1 MGQQQEI
8 HNRIAAR
15 LLDHIKTRG
24 TDQSEDILHVP
35 SASYTD
41 AQQFQRETEAIFKRL
56 PILAGLSGE
65 IAQPGQ
71 YKALDLMSTP
81 LLLTRLKDGS
91 VRAML
96 NVCAHRAMKLAEG
109 SGKCDK
115 FACPYHAWVYG
126 NDGSLIRIAGQ
137 DTYGEVDKA
146 AMGLTQLPV
155 YERAGL
161 IFVVLTPG
169 LEVDFAGFLGGMI
182 EDIEQ
187 LGVADWHYCG
197 NREIRGANW
206 KVAYDGY
213 LEGYHFAAA
222 HPETIH
228 QRTFSNMMAFHF
240 YGPHQLIGF
249 AQKDMEAKRGEV
261 DPEQLYLHENNGYD
275 FVRTLFPNVSIF
287 VAPEITQVAQLIP
300 GPTVGENRTVL
311 HFVHR
316 QAPQNEEEHQANEVM
331 MDWLKEVVDTEDYSL
346 GLKIQQ
352 GLASGAHEHV
362 TFGRNEVGNQEF
374 HRWIDHYLNLASMPT
389 SAWASDQAEIE
400 ALLQQYACAIDQRN
414 LVLLDQVFE
423 ADSLACYAGLGEFH
437 GTQAI
442 AAAIENA
449 IARCSTTQHML
460 SNVKVQVSGQ
470 RATARSYLQAIH
482 VGVGKHAGE
491 LQTLWGEYRDELEKR
506 PAGWRIIRRELITLH
521 NQGDI
526 GLLS

>member
-1 MGQQQEI
+1 MSLRANLYVEREMEQQQEI
-8 HNRIAAR
+8 HNRIAVR
-15 LLDHIKTRG
+15 LLDHIKSRS
-24 TDQSEDILHVP
+24 TDQAEGIRRVP

-41 AQQFQRETEAIFKRL
+41 PQQYQREMELIFKRL

-65 IAQPGQ
+65 IAEPGQ
-71 YKALDLMSTP
+71 YKALDLLGTP

-115 FACPYHAWVYG
+115 FACPYHAWLYG

-137 DTYGEVDKA
+137 DTYGDVDKA
-146 AMGLTQLPV
+146 TMGLTQLPV

-187 LGVADWHYCG
+187 LGFADWHYCG
-197 NREIRGANW
+197 NREIFGANW

-222 HPETIH
+222 HPQTIH

-249 AQKDMEAKRGEV
+249 AQKDMQAKLGAV
-261 DPEQLYLHENNGYD
+261 DPEQLYLHENHGYD

-316 QAPQNEEEHQANEVM
+316 QAPQNEEQRQANETM
-331 MDWLKEVVDTEDYSL
+331 MDWLKQVVDTEDYSL
-346 GLKIQQ
+346 GLKIQS

-374 HRWIDHYLNLASMPT
+374 HRWIDHYLSQVPAAAAAGTDDAVETPV
-389 SAWASDQAEIE
+389 
-400 ALLQQYACAIDQRN
+400 LQQHAC
-414 LVLLDQVFE
+414 
-423 ADSLACYAGLGEFH
+423 
-437 GTQAI
+437 
-442 AAAIENA
+442 
-449 IARCSTTQHML
+449 
-460 SNVKVQVSGQ
+460 
-470 RATARSYLQAIH
+470 
-482 VGVGKHAGE
+482 
-491 LQTLWGEYRDELEKR
+491 
-506 PAGWRIIRRELITLH
+506 
-521 NQGDI
+521 
-526 GLLS
+526 

>member
-1 MGQQQEI
+1 MGLRANLYVEREMEQQQEI
-8 HNRIAAR
+8 HNRIAVR
-15 LLDHIKTRG
+15 LLDHIKTRS
-24 TDQSEDILHVP
+24 TDQAEGIRRVP

-41 AQQFQRETEAIFKRL
+41 PQHYQREMELIFKRL

-65 IAQPGQ
+65 IAEPGQ
-71 YKALDLMSTP
+71 YKALDLLGTP

-115 FACPYHAWVYG
+115 FACPYHAWLYG

-137 DTYGEVDKA
+137 DTYGDVDKA
-146 AMGLTQLPV
+146 TMGLTQLPV

-187 LGVADWHYCG
+187 LGFADWHYCG
-197 NREIRGANW
+197 NREIFGANW

-249 AQKDMEAKRGEV
+249 AQKDMQAKLGAV
-261 DPEQLYLHENNGYD
+261 DPEQLYLHENHGYD

-316 QAPQNEEEHQANEVM
+316 QAPQNEEQRQANETM
-331 MDWLKEVVDTEDYSL
+331 MDWLKQVVDTEDYSL
-346 GLKIQQ
+346 GLKIQP

-374 HRWIDHYLNLASMPT
+374 HRWIDHYLS
-389 SAWASDQAEIE
+389 
-400 ALLQQYACAIDQRN
+400 
-414 LVLLDQVFE
+414 QVP
-423 ADSLACYAGLGEFH
+423 A
-437 GTQAI
+437 T
-442 AAAIENA
+442 AAAGTDDAVETPV
-449 IARCSTTQHML
+449 R
-460 SNVKVQVSGQ
+460 Q
-470 RATARSYLQAIH
+470 R
-482 VGVGKHAGE
+482 HAC
-491 LQTLWGEYRDELEKR
+491 
-506 PAGWRIIRRELITLH
+506 
-521 NQGDI
+521 
-526 GLLS
+526 

>member
-1 MGQQQEI
+1 MDQQQEI

-15 LLDHIKTRG
+15 LLNHVQARS
-24 TDQSEDILHVP
+24 TDEAEDIHRVS

-41 AQQFQRETEAIFKRL
+41 PQQWEREMEVIFKRL
-56 PILAGLSGE
+56 PVLAAVSGE
-65 IAQPGQ
+65 IALPGQ
-71 YKALDLMSTP
+71 YKALDLLGVP

-96 NVCAHRAMKLAEG
+96 NVCAHRAMKIAEG

-126 NDGSLIRIAGQ
+126 NDGSLLRIAAQ
-137 DTYGEVDKA
+137 DTYGDVDKSS
-146 AMGLTQLPV
+146 MGLTQLPV

-182 EDIEQ
+182 EDLEQ
-187 LGVADWHYCG
+187 LGFADWHYCG
-197 NREIRGANW
+197 NREIFGANW

-222 HPETIH
+222 HAQTIH
-228 QRTFSNMMAFHF
+228 QRTFSNMAAYHF

-249 AQKDMEAKRGEV
+249 PQKDMQAKLG
-261 DPEQLYLHENNGYD
+261 DLSPEQLHLHENNGYD
-275 FVRTLFPNVSIF
+275 YVRTLFPNVSIF
-287 VAPEITQVAQLIP
+287 VAPEITQIAQLIP

-311 HFVHR
+311 HFIKR
-316 QAPQNEEEHQANEVM
+316 QAPQSDEQRESNETM

-346 GLKIQQ
+346 GLKIQK
-352 GLASGAHEHV
+352 GLASGAFKHV

-374 HRWIDHYLNLASMPT
+374 HRWIDHYLNQAPVPEVI
-389 SAWASDQAEIE
+389 ASDEAEIE
-400 ALLQQYACAIDQRN
+400 ALLQQYACAIDHRN
-414 LVLLDQVFE
+414 LALLDQVFE
-423 ADSLACYAGLGEFH
+423 PDSRALYPGIGEFQ
-437 GTQAI
+437 GAQAI
-442 AAAIENA
+442 ATMIETVL
-449 IARCSTTQHML
+449 ARCATTQHML
-460 SNVKVQVSGQ
+460 SNVRVKISGQ
-470 RATARSYLQAIH
+470 QATARSYLQAIH
-482 VGVGKHAGE
+482 VGIGEHAGE
-491 LQTLWGEYRDELEKR
+491 LQTLWGEYRDQLEKR
-506 PAGWRIIRRELITLH
+506 PGGWRIIRRELLTLH